1 MNATR
6 KNLERVSSALQGLYQ
21 TFGYQ
26 PYKVSN
32 FEEYD
37 LYAQNKEFLASEQIL
52 SFSDTNGHLMA
63 LKPDI
68 TLSIIKNTRD
78 DRKTRKVWYTESVYR
93 VPRNAY
99 GFQEILQ
106 TGLECLG
113 TVDRYAMS
121 EVLMLAARSLEA
133 ISPDYVLDVSHMGIV
148 TGLLEGLDPGLA
160 ACLLTALGEKNAHTI
175 ASLCQTG
182 GVDKAVQELLLALC
196 PLCGPVE
203 TALPALLALPLPET
217 SRQAAQ
223 ELSQLCQL
231 LSGFGSYP
239 INLDLS
245 LVNHTDY
252 YNGLLFRG
260 FVDGIAACVL
270 SGGRYDHLLNRM
282 GKSGGAIG
290 FAVYLN
296 ELERFFTQPAAYD
309 VDVLLTYGPEDD
321 LAQVVRQA
329 KALTQQ
335 GRTVRIQPQGDTDIT
350 YQTALSAQTQEA
362 QS

>member
-1 MNATR
+1 
-6 KNLERVSSALQGLYQ
+6 
-21 TFGYQ
+21 
-26 PYKVSN
+26 
-32 FEEYD
+32 
-37 LYAQNKEFLASEQIL
+37 
-52 SFSDTNGHLMA
+52 
-63 LKPDI
+63 
-68 TLSIIKNTRD
+68 
-78 DRKTRKVWYTESVYR
+78 
-93 VPRNAY
+93 
-99 GFQEILQ
+99 
-106 TGLECLG
+106 
-113 TVDRYAMS
+113 MS

-148 TGLLEGLDPGLA
+148 TGILEGLDPALA
-160 ACLLTALGEKNAHTI
+160 ASLLTALGEKNAHTI
-175 ASLCQTG
+175 ASLCQSG
-182 GVDKAVQELLLALC
+182 GVDKAVRELLMALC
-196 PLCGPVE
+196 PLSGPVE
-203 TALPALLALPLPET
+203 TVLPALLALPLPET
-217 SRQAAQ
+217 SCQAAQ
-223 ELSQLCQL
+223 ELSQLCRL
-231 LSGFGSYP
+231 LADFGSYP

-296 ELERFFTQPAAYD
+296 ELERFFTQPTAYD

-350 YQTALSAQTQEA
+350 YQKAFSVQSQEA